1 MDRKLEEAINKAK
14 YKPDPNCSFCKGT
27 GVKKCR
33 QDKNSIIYWAQIG
46 LMPCACLYLGN
57 MDDKLRREIVQSI
70 AETAKKLKKEWSER
84 NDSFEN

>member
-1 MDRKLEEAINKAK
+1 
-14 YKPDPNCSFCKGT
+14 
-27 GVKKCR
+27 
-33 QDKNSIIYWAQIG
+33 
-46 LMPCACLYLGN
+46 